1 MTDYVIALEPD
12 MRLKKRI
19 LQLKRK
25 AKSIAGDQKYLA
37 DAPHCT
43 LMVFNVKDKA
53 ALMKELAMVRD
64 EIIAP
69 ALKEGIN
76 PEISGW
82 LVFSGDVITGNETLV
97 CGLGKKCEKKLAVMQ
112 QKAVA
117 RISKLRRPKLPERYV
132 KASRTLPEGMRKD
145 LHKYGYPFV
154 GRGWKPHISIAS
166 FEKAAFASVY
176 KALEKSCPKGKF
188 RFDAL
193 VLYRLGGKEK
203 LAMLKRYPL
212 RQNRKGGRR

>member
-1 MTDYVIALEPD
+1 MTDYVIALEPE

-25 AKSIAGDQKYLA
+25 AKAIAGSQKYLA

-53 ALMKELAMVRD
+53 VLMRELAVVRD

-69 ALKEGIN
+69 ALGDIH
-76 PEISGW
+76 PEISNW

-97 CGLGKKCEKKLAVMQ
+97 CGLGRTCEKKLAVMQ

-117 RISKLRRPKLPERYV
+117 RISKLRRPQLPERYV
-132 KASRTLPEGMRKD
+132 KASRMLPKGMRDD
-145 LHKYGYPFV
+145 LQKYGYPFV
-154 GRGWKPHISIAS
+154 GKGWKPHLSIAS
-166 FEKAAFASVY
+166 FEKASFATVY
-176 KALEKSCPKGKF
+176 TALEKSCPKGKF

-193 VLYRLGGKEK
+193 VLYRLSGKEK
-203 LAMLKRYPL
+203 LAVLKRYPL
-212 RQNRKGGRR
+212 KQKTCGGRR